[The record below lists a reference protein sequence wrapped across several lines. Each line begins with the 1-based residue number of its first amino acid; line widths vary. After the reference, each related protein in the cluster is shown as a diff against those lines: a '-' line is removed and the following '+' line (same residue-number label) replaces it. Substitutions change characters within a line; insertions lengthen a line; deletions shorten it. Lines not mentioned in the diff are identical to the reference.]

1 MLKINKHY
9 LYQRNWERVNSFYK
23 FRIKN
28 VRISSMTEKRV
39 KLAATVAC
47 FNSSR
52 VLARSHYTHSIAD
65 SLPQK
70 S

>member
-1 MLKINKHY
+1 
-9 LYQRNWERVNSFYK
+9 
-23 FRIKN
+23 
-28 VRISSMTEKRV
+28 MTEKQV

-52 VLARSHYTHSIAD
+52 VLARSHYTHSVAD

>member
-9 LYQRNWERVNSFYK
+9 LYQRNSFNTFCK
-23 FRIKN
+23 FRKKN